1 MPRSAVAGAFFA
13 LVAALAGIAAHG
25 LAEGDPVAPSF
36 DALFLLTAGVL
47 ALGAL
52 GGGAAA
58 AVSGWIARRTGS
70 RTARMRRTAG
80 ISPVGVLLPVV
91 AGQWFSHVVM
101 VGDHEIRAA
110 QAAASGAGV
119 ALGHAHGAGA
129 GAGAGVA
136 SAAGAH
142 GSAGAPGHAAAA
154 GAADAAAAGHATAW
168 LPMLAAHVVGVLVC
182 LVLLALLNRVLDVV
196 ATRVLSTPR
205 QIAVPPRA
213 PLTRRRPLVLPV
225 CTRRSA
231 AAPRAPPLQPTA

>member
-1 MPRSAVAGAFFA
+1 MPRSAVAGACFA

-25 LAEGDPVAPSF
+25 LAEGEPVAPSF

-58 AVSGWIARRTGS
+58 AVTGWVARRTGS

-80 ISPVGVLLPVV
+80 ISPAGVLLPVV
-91 AGQWFSHVVM
+91 AGQWFSHVMM

-110 QAAASGAGV
+110 QAAASGTGV
-119 ALGHAHGAGA
+119 ALGHAHGVGA
-129 GAGAGVA
+129 GAA

-142 GSAGAPGHAAAA
+142 GPVGAPGHAAAA
-154 GAADAAAAGHATAW
+154 GAADAAAAGHTTAW